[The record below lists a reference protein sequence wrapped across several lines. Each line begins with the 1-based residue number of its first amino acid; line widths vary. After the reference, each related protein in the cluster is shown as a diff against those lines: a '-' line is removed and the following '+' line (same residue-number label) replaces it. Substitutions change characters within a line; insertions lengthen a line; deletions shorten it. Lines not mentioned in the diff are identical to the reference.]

1 MSENEMPILTLE
13 PFDGAD
19 AGAGAAGFT
28 GAVAEPAVPE
38 NPLSE
43 REMAAVHDFASK
55 INIYNSSEIVNYGA
69 ATQMKMSSFSESALE
84 KVRTKDMDEVGGM
97 IASLVGELRGVSG
110 EEKKGGIFGV
120 FKKASD
126 SVAQLK
132 ANYATVEKNVDK
144 IVESLEKHK
153 LTLLKDIA
161 IMDQLYEKNLAY
173 YKELTMYILAGKEK
187 LQQIRGTELPELLKK
202 AELSGEQTDA
212 QAAKNLSELC
222 DRFER
227 KLYDLE
233 LTRTITIQMGPQIR
247 MVQNTDSTMVDKIH
261 SSIVNTI
268 PLWKNQLV
276 ISLGLVHSKNAM
288 EAQRRVTDTTNE
300 LLKKN
305 AELLKSGTVEAAREA
320 ERGIVDIETLRYTN
334 ETLISTLDE
343 VLQIQ
348 QNGRQKRATAE
359 KELKEIE
366 TSLKEKLLE
375 MSRTS

>member
-1 MSENEMPILTLE
+1 MSENEIPILTLE
-13 PFDGAD
+13 PFDKARAD
-19 AGAGAAGFT
+19 APALAEVAAS
-28 GAVAEPAVPE
+28 APAVPD

-43 REMAAVHDFASK
+43 REMTAVHDFANK
-55 INIYNSSEIVNYGA
+55 INLNNSSEIVNYGA
-69 ATQMKMSSFSESALE
+69 AAQTKMSSFSESALE
-84 KVRTKDMDEVGGM
+84 KVRTKDMDEIGGM
-97 IASLVGELRGVSG
+97 ITNLVGELRGVSG

-120 FKKASD
+120 FKKAGD

-144 IVESLEKHK
+144 IVESLEMHK

-161 IMDQLYEKNLAY
+161 VMDQLYEKNLAY

-187 LQQIRGTELPELLKK
+187 LQRVRATELPELLKK

-222 DRFER
+222 DRFEK

-233 LTRTITIQMGPQIR
+233 LTRTISMQMAPQIR
-247 MVQNTDSTMVDKIH
+247 MVQDTDNTMVDKIH

-276 ISLGLVHSKNAM
+276 ISLGLAHSKSAM
-288 EAQRRVTDTTNE
+288 EAQRHVTDTTNE

-305 AELLKSGTVEAAREA
+305 AELLRVGAVEAAKES
-320 ERGIVDIETLRYTN
+320 ERGIVDIETLRHTN
-334 ETLISTLDE
+334 ETLIGAFDE
-343 VLQIQ
+343 VLQI
-348 QNGRQKRATAE
+348 RQDGKQRRAAAE
-359 KELKEIE
+359 KELREIE
-366 TSLKEKLLE
+366 NSLKAKLLE
-375 MSRTS
+375 MSRSS